1 MSEDPTTQG
10 IVLSGTGGVW
20 RVLRD
25 DGATIEA
32 SLRGRVKKS
41 NSGKRPD
48 GSLRRDTISAAAET
62 LKLAVGDRVVL
73 EQDAADGAS
82 AIGEILPRRS
92 RLARRAPGGGHGERV
107 VAANVDQVVI
117 VFAAANPEPHPRM
130 LDRFLVI
137 AEANDL
143 AARIVINKVELVGGA
158 EVARA
163 RWLDY
168 ERAGY
173 TLHYT
178 SVKKQEGLSE
188 LHDALAGVVSVLT
201 GPSGV
206 GKSSLLNAM
215 FTGLNLRVG
224 EISESV
230 NKGRHTT
237 VGGFVHP
244 LPGADGGFVVDTPGL
259 REVGMWA
266 LSPTELDQCFPELRP
281 YLDRCRFADCRHSV
295 EPGCAVRDAVA
306 QGEVSIARYESFIKL
321 REELEGVKPSR

>member
-1 MSEDPTTQG
+1 MTDDLAGQG
-10 IVLSGTGGVW
+10 LVLSGTGGVW
-20 RVLRD
+20 RVRRD
-25 DGATIEA
+25 DGVVVEA

-41 NSGKRPD
+41 NSGKRAD

-62 LKLAVGDRVVL
+62 LKLAVGDRVLL
-73 EQDAADGAS
+73 EQDDAS
-82 AIGEILPRRS
+82 DAMAIGEILPRRS
-92 RLARRAPGGGHGERV
+92 RLARRAPGGGHGERI
-107 VAANVDQVVI
+107 VAANVDQVII

-143 AARIVINKVELVGGA
+143 VAIIVINKVELVGGTEA
-158 EVARA
+158 ARA
-163 RWLDY
+163 RWIDY

-173 TLHYT
+173 TIHYT
-178 SVKKQEGLSE
+178 SVKTREGLDA
-188 LHDALAGVVSVLT
+188 LHDAFAGVVSVLT

-215 FTGLNLRVG
+215 FEGLDLRVG

-244 LPGADGGFVVDTPGL
+244 LPGAEGGYVVDTPGL

-281 YLDRCRFADCRHSV
+281 FLEVCKFADCRHSV
-295 EPGCAVRDAVA
+295 EPGCAVREAVA
-306 QGEVSIARYESFIKL
+306 RGDVSKARYESFIKL
-321 REELEGVKPSR
+321 REELEGVKPGR